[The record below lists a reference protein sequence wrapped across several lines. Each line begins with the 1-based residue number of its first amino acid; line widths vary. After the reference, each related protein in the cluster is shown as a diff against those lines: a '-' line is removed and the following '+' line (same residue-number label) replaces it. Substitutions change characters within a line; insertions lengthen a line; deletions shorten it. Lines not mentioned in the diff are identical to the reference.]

1 MGGPGQSPSRVNWLV
16 HRISRQQIEA
26 AARNHARGRLLDVGC
41 GQGRYNDLLDRYADS
56 RTGMELNR
64 IRYATGCRPKVWG
77 SGLSLP
83 FGDACFDTVVSFQ
96 VLEHVPEPAHMVREI
111 ARVLKPGGYLILTAP
126 HIWGVHEEPEDYFR
140 FTGFGLSHLSRV
152 AGLQVGSVRAMA
164 GYWVTAGARFCYY
177 LQQFEKLPGMALP
190 LRPLYALVQLAAL
203 VLDRLHRVEGDAWN
217 FILVAT
223 KPQTAAE
230 PEESR

>member
-1 MGGPGQSPSRVNWLV
+1 MGGKSPLCVNWLV
-16 HRISRQQIEA
+16 HRINRQEIEA
-26 AARNHARGRLLDVGC
+26 AARGHARGMLLDIGC
-41 GQGRYNDLLDRYADS
+41 GHGRYNDLLDRCADS
-56 RTGMELNR
+56 RTGMELDR
-64 IRYATGCRPKVWG
+64 GRYVSVCRPGVWG

-83 FGDACFDTVVSFQ
+83 FRDDCFDTVVSFQ
-96 VLEHVPEPAHMVREI
+96 VLEHVPEPAQMVQEI
-111 ARVLKPGGYLILTAP
+111 ARVLKPGGCLILTAP
-126 HIWGVHEEPEDYFR
+126 HIWGIHEEPEDYFR

-152 AGLQVGSVRAMA
+152 AGLKVVSVRSMA

-177 LQQFEKLPGMALP
+177 LQLFERLPGMALL

-223 KPQTAAE
+223 KPRTQAKQEE
-230 PEESR
+230 PR

>member
-1 MGGPGQSPSRVNWLV
+1 MGGSGQSPLCVNWMV
-16 HRISRQQIEA
+16 HRINRQQIEA
-26 AARNHARGRLLDVGC
+26 AARGHARGRLLDIGC

-56 RTGMELNR
+56 RTGMEPAR
-64 IRYATGCRPKVWG
+64 QRYASGCLPGVWG

-96 VLEHVPEPAHMVREI
+96 VLEHVPEPAQMVREI
-111 ARVLKPGGYLILTAP
+111 SRVLKPGGCLILTAP

-152 AGLQVGSVRAMA
+152 AGLRVSSVRAMA

-190 LRPLYALVQLAAL
+190 LRPLYALVQFAAL

-217 FILVAT
+217 FILVAI
-223 KPQTAAE
+223 KPRTLTEQEE
-230 PEESR
+230 PR